1 MLSHPAFMRK
11 QLIAF
16 TVGFALIAST
26 LPAAAQTSAI
36 APTKR
41 QPTYETAAALRDK
54 ALNDDTAWQLTESLT
69 TEIGP
74 RLVGSPGMERA
85 KDWAVKTFERLGFT
99 NIKVEEFPKPSWTR
113 GPESAAIV
121 APYDWPIA
129 MIGLGGSVPTP
140 AKGIE
145 AEIVVFKAY
154 ADLLAAPEGSLK
166 GKIAV
171 VTAPMVRTMDGSG
184 YGAAGIARRSGP
196 SEAAKRGAIAYL
208 VRSIST
214 SDLRSPHTGG
224 TSYAEG
230 VPKIPAAAIGVP
242 DAELLERLAA
252 KGPVKIKLNMA
263 STVDEKDVA
272 WNISGDIVGSSKPD
286 EILIIGGHL
295 DSWDVGTG
303 AIDDA
308 SGIGITTAAAKLIGD
323 LPRHPARTIRVV
335 MWGSEERGGSS
346 EAFAAEHKDRL
357 ANFIVAGESDL
368 GADAIYR
375 IALPKGAVADPRM
388 ADLPALMAPLKVIV
402 SRDPAAFAGSDTEGL
417 QKAGV
422 PVIQLS
428 QSALRYFDL
437 HHSPDDTLDKI
448 DPAQMQQNV
457 AVWVSILW
465 LIADS
470 DIDLR
475 TVGAP
480 K

>member
-1 MLSHPAFMRK
+1 MGAVSHPAFMRK
-11 QLIAF
+11 MLLAF
-16 TVGFALIAST
+16 VAGSALLANS
-26 LPAAAQTSAI
+26 LPAAAQSPALAQTQ
-36 APTKR
+36 R

-54 ALNDDTAWQLTESLT
+54 ALVDDTAWNITESLT
-69 TEIGP
+69 TDIGP
-74 RLVGSPGMERA
+74 RPVGSPAMARA
-85 KDWAVKTFERLGFT
+85 KDWAVKTFEQLGFS
-99 NIKVEEFPKPSWTR
+99 NIKVEEFAKPSWTR
-113 GPESAAIV
+113 GSESAAIV

-129 MIGLGGSVPTP
+129 MIGLGGTVPTP

-145 AEIVVFKAY
+145 AEIVVFRAY

-171 VTAPMVRTMDGSG
+171 VTAPMTRTQDGSG
-184 YGAAGIARRSGP
+184 YGAAGIARRAGP
-196 SEAAKRGAIAYL
+196 SEAAKRGAVAYL

-263 STVDEKDVA
+263 SSVDEKDVA

-286 EILIIGGHL
+286 EVLVIGGHL

-346 EAFAAEHKDRL
+346 DAFAAAHKDKL
-357 ANFIVAGESDL
+357 ASFVVAGESDL

-402 SRDPAAFAGSDTEGL
+402 GRDPAQFAGSDTEGL
-417 QKAGV
+417 QEAGV
-422 PVIQLS
+422 PVMQIS

-448 DPAQMQQNV
+448 DPKQLQQNV
-457 AVWVSILW
+457 AVWVSLLW

-475 TVGAP
+475 KTGQ
-480 K
+480 